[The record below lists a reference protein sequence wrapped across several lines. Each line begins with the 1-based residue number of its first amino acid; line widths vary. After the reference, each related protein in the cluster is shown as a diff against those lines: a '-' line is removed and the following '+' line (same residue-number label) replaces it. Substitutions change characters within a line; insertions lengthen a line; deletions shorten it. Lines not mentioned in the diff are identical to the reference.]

1 MDKIMARANMKFGIG
16 LFAMLLGLLVAAV
29 IWAFIYLSVVK

>member
-16 LFAMLLGLLVAAV
+16 LCAMVCGMFLAAV
-29 IWAFIYLSVVK
+29 IWAVVYLNVVK